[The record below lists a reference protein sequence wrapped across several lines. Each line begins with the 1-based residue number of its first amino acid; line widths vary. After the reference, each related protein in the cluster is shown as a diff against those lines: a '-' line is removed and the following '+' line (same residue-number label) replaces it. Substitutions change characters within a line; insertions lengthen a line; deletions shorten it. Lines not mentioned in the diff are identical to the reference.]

1 MSKRIYVVAGEHGI
15 HLVRASTPSQAL
27 SHIAKNEYSTCVAT
41 QEHLVTLLGKGK
53 EIQNAAAVPVEQDAL
68 DL

>member
-27 SHIAKNEYSTCVAT
+27 SHIAKNEYVVGVAT
-41 QEHLVTLLGKGK
+41 QENLVILLGKGV
-53 EIQNAAAVPVEQDAL
+53 EIQNAATVPAEQASL
-68 DL
+68 PL